1 LRADAMGQCGFLTGG
16 GHAMGGKKRRS
27 APPKPSIP
35 PKPWYRRGSAWG
47 TGTILGTVIA
57 GVLIAVIVK
66 LLNLNSSDQPATPQ
80 SASAPAPLT
89 VRTSGPGLSAKTTI
103 FYIGGQDTTFVTK
116 NGFGPQG
123 QLLALMKHA
132 GSTSNPKLFPTFR
145 GAGAIQAGTMLLR
158 LVLTG
163 ESSQG
168 IRILNVTPI
177 IVARTRPWHGDLFS
191 AGPQGSPSNIQ
202 TLLNLDNPFPTVRS
216 SFDGKPYFQE
226 RTITLRL
233 GEQEVIIMQVTSSH
247 AYFAFKLGV
256 DYLAGSQPHSLIL
269 TDQIK
274 PFEISAINCTGNNA
288 WVKYS
293 HVFAPNGQFQ
303 YVPYN
308 KAIPC
313 PVN

>member
-1 LRADAMGQCGFLTGG
+1 MRLWWSQTKSDDSEERHRQESLELDREALRKAGQSIAL
-16 GHAMGGKKRRS
+16 ARRNNRMQAVAVS
-27 APPKPSIP
+27 LAALAIVV
-35 PKPWYRRGSAWG
+35 A
-47 TGTILGTVIA
+47 
-57 GVLIAVIVK
+57 VLIAWHPWSGGTQ
-66 LLNLNSSDQPATPQ
+66 LPAP
-80 SASAPAPLT
+80 APAPLT

-103 FYIGGQDTTFVTK
+103 FYTGGQDTTFVTK
-116 NGFGPQG
+116 NGFAPQG
-123 QLLALMKHA
+123 QLLALMKHT
-132 GSTSNPKLFPTFR
+132 GSTSNPKLFSTFR

-168 IRILNVTPI
+168 IRILNITPI

-191 AGPQGSPSNIQ
+191 TGPQGSPSNIQ

-233 GEQEVIIMQVTSSH
+233 GEQEVIIMKVTSSH

-274 PFEISAINCTGNNA
+274 PFEISAFNCTGKNA
-288 WVKYS
+288 WAKYS
-293 HVFAPNGQFQ
+293 HVFAVNGQFQ